1 MLLTLCLIALTQ
13 TPVTRVAV
21 VDVSAPDDVYED
33 VSRGLSDAVVD
44 ALKATGLEA
53 VRIDERDLP
62 ASGCRL
68 GPCLGEAARA
78 QNAQVVVMVDCSEAG
93 EASTAVKLAALWSNN
108 GAPVA
113 VSKYQV
119 GAEQK
124 KVPRQL
130 MKFAVA
136 VAKAKR

>member
-1 MLLTLCLIALTQ
+1 MLLSLCLILAQ
-13 TPVTRVAV
+13 APVTKVAV
-21 VDVSAPDDVYED
+21 VDVSAPDDIYED
-33 VSRGLSDAVVD
+33 VSRGLSDAVVE

-53 VRIDERDLP
+53 IRIDERDLP

-93 EASTAVKLAALWSNN
+93 ETASGVKLAALWSNN

-119 GAEQK
+119 THEQK
-124 KVPRQL
+124 KVPKQL